1 MTKEI
6 TIRPRDCTV
15 QVHDDSAAAGRRRPR
30 LRSGFARGPACGLA
44 RSRCRRQCVSDSR
57 RQLIRKLIP
66 APDLCGP
73 GLRDRRHSRGAVIL
87 LDRFETCYV
96 NHVID
101 DNMRPARWVRHTP
114 MLTRDDCYPMRST
127 ICQGVESAG
136 WLDLHSLIFWICAAL
151 MTEAITTAE
160 AATAAEWESAGT
172 YPAKHSTLLS
182 HNR

>member
-30 LRSGFARGPACGLA
+30 LRSGLA
-44 RSRCRRQCVSDSR
+44 RCRRR
-57 RQLIRKLIP
+57 RRCGLDRRPQLIRMLGP
-66 APDLCGP
+66 APDDCGL
-73 GLRDRRHSRGAVIL
+73 GLRDRRRHSLGAVIL
-87 LDRFETCYV
+87 LDRFETRYV
-96 NHVID
+96 KHAID

-172 YPAKHSTLLS
+172 YPAKHSMLLS

>member
-1 MTKEI
+1 ML
-6 TIRPRDCTV
+6 
-15 QVHDDSAAAGRRRPR
+15 G
-30 LRSGFARGPACGLA
+30 
-44 RSRCRRQCVSDSR
+44 
-57 RQLIRKLIP
+57 P
-66 APDLCGP
+66 APDDCGL
-73 GLRDRRHSRGAVIL
+73 GLRDRRRHSLGAVIL
-87 LDRFETCYV
+87 LDRFETRYV
-96 NHVID
+96 KHAID

-114 MLTRDDCYPMRST
+114 MLTRDDCYPMRSK

-172 YPAKHSTLLS
+172 YPAKHSMLLS

>member
-30 LRSGFARGPACGLA
+30 LRNGFARCRRRRRCGLD
-44 RSRCRRQCVSDSR
+44 RLP
-57 RQLIRKLIP
+57 QLIRLLVP
-66 APDLCGP
+66 APGACGH
-73 GLRDRRHSRGAVIL
+73 GLRDRRRRPSLGAVIL
-87 LDRFETCYV
+87 LDRFETRYV
-96 NHVID
+96 KHAID

-172 YPAKHSTLLS
+172 YPAKHSMLLS

>member
-30 LRSGFARGPACGLA
+30 LRSGLA
-44 RSRCRRQCVSDSR
+44 RCRRR
-57 RQLIRKLIP
+57 RRCGLDRRPQLICMLGP
-66 APDLCGP
+66 APDDCGH
-73 GLRDRRHSRGAVIL
+73 GLRGRRHSLGSVIL
-87 LDRFETCYV
+87 LDRFEMRYV
-96 NHVID
+96 KHTID

-127 ICQGVESAG
+127 ICQCVESAG

>member
-30 LRSGFARGPACGLA
+30 LRSGLVRALA
-44 RSRCRRQCVSDSR
+44 RCRRR
-57 RQLIRKLIP
+57 RGLDRRQQLIRMLGP
-66 APDLCGP
+66 APDDCGL
-73 GLRDRRHSRGAVIL
+73 GHRVRRHSRGAVIL
-87 LDRFETCYV
+87 LDRFETRYV
-96 NHVID
+96 KHVID
-101 DNMRPARWVRHTP
+101 DNMRPARWVSDTP

-160 AATAAEWESAGT
+160 AATAAAWESVGT
-172 YPAKHSTLLS
+172 YPAKHSMLLS
-182 HNR
+182 HKR